1 MKLSK
6 FFIAIAFGFM
16 SLMIGVGSL
25 QAQDVIKVGMSSA
38 KTGPL
43 AGATAITQWPN
54 TKLWVHNV
62 NAKGG
67 IKVGDRRIP
76 IEFYEY
82 DDRSSPTDAV
92 KNTQRMINV
101 DKVDFIVAPL
111 GTGINLA
118 VAPLMAKAGYPQIAV
133 SSITDKGDEFVERWP
148 NLFFTAGESTDYANS
163 VVNIL
168 KKLRDEG
175 KINNRVAVVNVA
187 DAFGIELANAGK
199 PALKEAGFEIVY
211 ETSYPLGTQDLAPVI
226 NGAKSAKPDA
236 FVGFSYPP
244 DTFALTEQAKIS
256 ELNVKVFY
264 TGVLTCFPSYY
275 KKFGKAVENN
285 LGAGGVNSNTEKMKA
300 YRKQHLEVTGVEADF
315 WCSAITYA
323 SLEMLEQAIER
334 AGTIDRAAVIKQ
346 LRNGTF
352 DTVMGSMTF
361 DGNIIRKYWTVGQWQ
376 NGVFEGVAST
386 GLPGEKPVQLKNGW
400 N

>member
-1 MKLSK
+1 MRISK
-6 FFIAIAFGFM
+6 IFKTLLIGILAGILINTA
-16 SLMIGVGSL
+16 SL
-25 QAQDVIKVGMSSA
+25 AQDVIKVGMSTA

-76 IEFYEY
+76 VKFYEY

-111 GTGINLA
+111 GTGINIA
-118 VAPLMAKAGYPQIAV
+118 IAPLMAKAGYPQIAV
-133 SSITDKGDEFVERWP
+133 SSITDKGEEFAKRWP
-148 NLFFTAGESTDYANS
+148 NLFFTAGESTKYAES
-163 VVNIL
+163 VVDIL
-168 KKLRDEG
+168 KELKDEG

-199 PALKEAGFEIVY
+199 PALKKAGFEIVY
-211 ETSYPLGTQDLAPVI
+211 ETSYPLGTQDLAPVV
-226 NGAKSAKPDA
+226 NGVKNTKPDA
-236 FVGFSYPP
+236 FVAFSYPP

-256 ELNVKVFY
+256 QLDVKAFY
-264 TGVLTCFPSYY
+264 TGVLTCFPAYY

-285 LGAGGVNSNTEKMKA
+285 LGAGGVNVNTEKMKA

-323 SLEMLEQAIER
+323 SLEMLEQAIES

-346 LRNGTF
+346 LHNGTF
-352 DTVMGSMTF
+352 DTVMGRMTF

-386 GLPGEKPVQLKNGW
+386 GLPGSKPVRLKQGW
-400 N
+400 D